1 MQLAVDFLTGNL
13 GSAAEQALAASV
25 VRLVVAGGLI
35 GSVEPLATA
44 QPYSRQ
50 QAVALQPVKCALQTL
65 GGLHGPGASI
75 CRRPRTVVSAGP

>member
-1 MQLAVDFLTGNL
+1 
-13 GSAAEQALAASV
+13 
-25 VRLVVAGGLI
+25 
-35 GSVEPLATA
+35 VEPLATA